1 MKPAEIRILLNSH
14 YKYIDQIKKINVDSD
29 FIKELQKEHVLF
41 IELMIKHMIKEKTI
55 HRADEMI
62 AFQKRMTNL
71 MYVLFSS
78 DASTVAFVDSI
89 KSSFVKVDDKK
100 QSDSTDEEES
110 CSIEQALNELDL
122 FEF

>member
-1 MKPAEIRILLNSH
+1 MKYSEIIMLQNSH
-14 YKYIDQIKKINVDSD
+14 YIYLEKIKKISIDNEIIS
-29 FIKELQKEHVLF
+29 ELQKEHMLF

-55 HRADEMI
+55 HRVDEMI
-62 AFQKRMTNL
+62 AIQKKMTNL

-78 DASTVAFVDSI
+78 EASTVAFVDSI

-100 QSDSTDEEES
+100 KSDPLDGEGN